1 MQIRVTLVFSPRARE
16 VCEVELLLDSGATVA
31 QALDSGGLAEKFPQV
46 DANGLA
52 VGVWGVKATLNRV
65 LQDMDRVEIYR
76 ALKVD
81 PKEAR
86 RARFVNQGARTA
98 GLFVRKRPGAKAGY

>member
-16 VCEVELLLDSGATVA
+16 VFEVELLLDSDATVA
-31 QALDSGGLAEKFPQV
+31 QAVDVGGLAEKFPQIRA
-46 DANGLA
+46 DGLA

-65 LQDMDRVEIYR
+65 LHDMDRVEIYR

-86 RARFVNQGARTA
+86 RARFVDQGARSA